1 MYVCNFVQTLFLLIT
16 ENPLSLQSI
25 CRLKIRKF
33 MGRSGLPLIC
43 TLDIPQV
50 LRNFLMY
57 RDIPQVNQCI
67 TTLNL
72 ELSRSMM
79 TKWIN
84 ICSNKETVNIY
95 LEDKVNLL
103 NYWHKLIPLLWISN
117 TVTRL
122 QCIVKKSWLACS
134 LCYVA
139 VEVLWNRWENDQ
151 NDEIFGCVHG
161 ILEDTIPVS
170 LITWPCSLVCL

>member
-1 MYVCNFVQTLFLLIT
+1 MYVCNFIQTLFLLIT

-84 ICSNKETVNIY
+84 VQSCLLGWWRQYAPLKHRLTIILHGSITQKTALNIILAAVRTWNLTKWINICSNKETVNI
-95 LEDKVNLL
+95 
-103 NYWHKLIPLLWISN
+103 
-117 TVTRL
+117 
-122 QCIVKKSWLACS
+122 C
-134 LCYVA
+134 
-139 VEVLWNRWENDQ
+139 
-151 NDEIFGCVHG
+151 
-161 ILEDTIPVS
+161 
-170 LITWPCSLVCL
+170 